1 VGNEVRIAITGG
13 IADGKTTVCS
23 MIADLGHK
31 VVSADAVVADLYGD
45 PATAAAVRD
54 QLGQTFVS
62 GGAIDREAL
71 RAEITQNPEARKALN
86 VIFHPAVMRR
96 VLEETAVDL
105 AFAEVP
111 LLIETA
117 TQGWFDEVWVV
128 SAGIEEQRRR
138 LVERLGNEA
147 DADALLSTQL
157 PTEAKIPF
165 ADRVVRTNTALDT
178 VKTTLAGHVK
188 ELLEGRLRA

>member
-1 VGNEVRIAITGG
+1 MREILVKTDT
-13 IADGKTTVCS
+13 ADV
-23 MIADLGHK
+23 
-31 VVSADAVVADLYGD
+31 
-45 PATAAAVRD
+45 
-54 QLGQTFVS
+54 
-62 GGAIDREAL
+62 
-71 RAEITQNPEARKALN
+71 
-86 VIFHPAVMRR
+86 
-96 VLEETAVDL
+96 

-128 SAGIEEQRRR
+128 SAGVEEQRRR

-165 ADRVVRTNTALDT
+165 ADRVVRTNMPLET
-178 VKTTLAGHVK
+178 VKSTLARHVK
-188 ELLEGRLRA
+188 ELLELR